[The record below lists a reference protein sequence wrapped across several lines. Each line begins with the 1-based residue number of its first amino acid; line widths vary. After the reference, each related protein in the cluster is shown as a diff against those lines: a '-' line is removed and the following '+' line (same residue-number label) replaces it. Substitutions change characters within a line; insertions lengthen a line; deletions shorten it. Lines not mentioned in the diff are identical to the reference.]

1 MNEYKFYIQK
11 VDSNENPSGTAVDL
25 EASFPGLRYKSCEG
39 LETYGKIKN
48 IETESYAES
57 EATRVWHPSD
67 GGLVV
72 ECESTTLTLNLVFL
86 GEERRASLALFRE
99 LAYSGRLF
107 YWDTARLKKV
117 CLLLKDEQTVE
128 ADTLSGLQYISA
140 AFKFTNIW
148 GRSRSCLADGT
159 ISGLLAIYLDEINGD
174 LVAVASGDG
183 AELERLKLNQITG
196 EIEFK

>member
-1 MNEYKFYIQK
+1 MADYKFYIQK
-11 VDSNENPSGTAVDL
+11 VDADENPSGNAVDL
-25 EASFPGLRYKSCEG
+25 EASFPGLRYKSCTG

-57 EATRVWHPSD
+57 ETTRVWHPSD
-67 GGLVV
+67 GGLPV
-72 ECESTTLTLNLVFL
+72 ECESTTVSLSLLFF

-99 LAYSGRLF
+99 LVYSGRLF
-107 YWDTARLKKV
+107 YWDTARLRKA

-128 ADTLSGLQYISA
+128 TDTLAGLQYVA
-140 AFKFTNIW
+140 ATFKFTNVW
-148 GRSRSCLADGT
+148 GRTRSCLADGT
-159 ISGLLAIYLDEINGD
+159 ISGLLAIYLDETSGD

-183 AELERLKLNQITG
+183 AELERLKLNQTTG